1 MPIWPVSSRKKSMAA
16 CLETFELKTN
26 AALVFRSDLTTFSHY
41 LTMSTVPQSTS
52 PSLELCNK
60 PRSHAACH
68 ISIGH
73 GTGDLK
79 GMSQGWVHLNSK
91 SNSMTISYQYIYI
104 SYHLK
109 YDLWPFSFLQL
120 IFFIAS
126 RAEANVGGTQSITL
140 RIQSQRTR
148 LIWYLFCVPGSSIFS
163 ARQKCTSQVGVRRG
177 HTTNQALNWQT
188 HPLSRIVY

>member
-1 MPIWPVSSRKKSMAA
+1 MACCYTSTFSKCNSLICFLMPWNSGNAYLACLLEKKSMAA

-104 SYHLK
+104 YHIILNMIC
-109 YDLWPFSFLQL
+109 DRLASF
-120 IFFIAS
+120 
-126 RAEANVGGTQSITL
+126 N
-140 RIQSQRTR
+140 
-148 LIWYLFCVPGSSIFS
+148 WYSS
-163 ARQKCTSQVGVRRG
+163 
-177 HTTNQALNWQT
+177 
-188 HPLSRIVY
+188 

>member
-1 MPIWPVSSRKKSMAA
+1 MAYCYTSTFSKYNGLICFLMPWNSGNAYLA
-16 CLETFELKTN
+16 CLLEKKKAWQHVSKRLSWKQMQHLF
-26 AALVFRSDLTTFSHY
+26 SDHISQHSHII
-41 LTMSTVPQSTS
+41 SPCPQSTS

-104 SYHLK
+104 YHIILNMICER
-109 YDLWPFSFLQL
+109 LASF
-120 IFFIAS
+120 
-126 RAEANVGGTQSITL
+126 N
-140 RIQSQRTR
+140 
-148 LIWYLFCVPGSSIFS
+148 WYSS
-163 ARQKCTSQVGVRRG
+163 
-177 HTTNQALNWQT
+177 
-188 HPLSRIVY
+188 

>member
-1 MPIWPVSSRKKSMAA
+1 MQHR
-16 CLETFELKTN
+16 F
-26 AALVFRSDLTTFSHY
+26 SDQISQHSHII
-41 LTMSTVPQSTS
+41 SPCPQSHSLHLRASSCAINPDPMLLAIFPLAMVLATS
-52 PSLELCNK
+52 K
-60 PRSHAACH
+60 
-68 ISIGH
+68 
-73 GTGDLK
+73 
-79 GMSQGWVHLNSK
+79 GWVRDECTWTRSQ
-91 SNSMTISYQYIYI
+91 TAYQYIYI
-104 SYHLK
+104 YIHQSYHLK
-109 YDLWPFSFLQL
+109 YDFWPFSFLQL